1 MFINAACVN
10 ASKLTP
16 VLEQPRIADHFS
28 SILVVVEIAL
38 AYQGIDEWQDCDV
51 LLVAKLKVVDFIKM
65 LELGRLVEDDV
76 H

>member
-1 MFINAACVN
+1 MLIYAACVD
-10 ASKLTP
+10 AGKLTFI
-16 VLEQPRIADHFS
+16 LEQSRIADHLS

-38 AYQGIDEWQDCDV
+38 AYQGIDEWQDCDA
-51 LLVAKLKVVDFIKM
+51 LLVPKLKVVDFIKM